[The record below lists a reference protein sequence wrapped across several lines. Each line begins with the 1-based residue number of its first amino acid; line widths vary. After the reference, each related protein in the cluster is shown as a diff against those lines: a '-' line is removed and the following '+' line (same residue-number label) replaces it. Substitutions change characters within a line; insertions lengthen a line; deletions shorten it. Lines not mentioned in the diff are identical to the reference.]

1 MNNRW
6 NERIYK
12 LWSPI
17 YDHFFNTGPFLR
29 ARKQVFQDVNFDDK
43 NLRILFVGVGTGADL
58 ELINYRELNI
68 TAIDYSDEM
77 LDKAREKFKDSPI
90 QFIKM
95 DAQNLDLSDQQFD
108 LVVASLVLS
117 VVPDPNQCLK
127 EMIRVLKKGGE
138 MIIFDKFTPKGK
150 DLTPLKKI
158 IRPIIRLLGT
168 DIGLNFESL
177 YENHKG
183 TIFVKEDIPLIFDGM
198 YRKILVTK

>member
-29 ARKQVFQDVNFDDK
+29 ARKQVFQDVNFDK

-58 ELINYRELNI
+58 ELLNYRELNI

-77 LDKAREKFKDSPI
+77 LDKAREKFKASPI
-90 QFIKM
+90 EFIKM

-150 DLTPLKKI
+150 DLTPLKKV

>member
-12 LWSPI
+12 IWSPI

-29 ARKQVFQDVNFDDK
+29 ARKQVFQDVSFDK

-58 ELINYRELNI
+58 ELLNYKELNI

-77 LDKAREKFKDSPI
+77 LDKARAKFKDSSI
-90 QFIKM
+90 EFIKM
-95 DAQNLDLSDQQFD
+95 DAQNLDLADHHFD
-108 LVVASLVLS
+108 LVVASLILS

-158 IRPIIRLLGT
+158 IRPIIKLLGT

-177 YENHKG
+177 YENHKE
-183 TIFVKEDIPLIFDGM
+183 TIFVKEDIPLIFHGM

>member
-29 ARKQVFQDVNFDDK
+29 ARKQVFQDVNFDK

-58 ELINYRELNI
+58 ELLNYRELNI

-77 LDKAREKFKDSPI
+77 LDKAREKFKASTI
-90 QFIKM
+90 EFIKM

-150 DLTPLKKI
+150 DLTPLKKV

>member
-17 YDHFFNTGPFLR
+17 YDLFFNTGPFLR
-29 ARKQVFQDVNFDDK
+29 ARIQVFQDVNFDK

-58 ELINYRELNI
+58 ELLNYRELNI

-150 DLTPLKKI
+150 DLTPLKKV

>member
-29 ARKQVFQDVNFDDK
+29 ARKQVFQDVNFDK

-77 LDKAREKFKDSPI
+77 LDKAREKFKASTI
-90 QFIKM
+90 EFIKM

-198 YRKILVTK
+198 YRKILITK

>member
-29 ARKQVFQDVNFDDK
+29 ARKQVFQDVNFDK

-58 ELINYRELNI
+58 ELLNYRELNI

-77 LDKAREKFKDSPI
+77 LDKAREKFKASPI
-90 QFIKM
+90 EFIKM

-150 DLTPLKKI
+150 DLTPLKKV

-177 YENHKG
+177 YEDHKG